1 MTDAPRPLTTP
12 RPSAAGPAIRVLVVD
27 DEAEVG
33 SAIARL
39 LRPIPVVFAQS
50 ATGALGRIAA
60 GGHFDAILCD
70 FNMPGMNGLKF
81 YEAVEACAPQ
91 LARRIVFVTGSAASR
106 ELDELRRRTGCR
118 LLEKPFD
125 GADLR
130 AAVAAVAG
138 GDGG

>member
-1 MTDAPRPLTTP
+1 MTDLPDPRSPLRSP
-12 RPSAAGPAIRVLVVD
+12 PPGAALRVLVVD
-27 DEAEVG
+27 DEAAVG

-50 ATGALGRIAA
+50 ATGALGRITA

-70 FNMPGMNGLKF
+70 LNMPGMSGLKF
-81 YEAVEACAPQ
+81 YEAVEACAPR

-106 ELDELRRRTGCR
+106 ELEELRRRTGCR
-118 LLEKPFD
+118 CLEKPFQ
-125 GADLR
+125 GADLK

-138 GDGG
+138 GDPG

>member
-12 RPSAAGPAIRVLVVD
+12 RPSATGPALRVLVVD
-27 DEAEVG
+27 DEPAVG
-33 SAIARL
+33 AAITRL

-50 ATGALGRIAA
+50 ATGALGRITA

-70 FNMPGMNGLKF
+70 LNMPGMSGLKF
-81 YEAVEACAPQ
+81 YEAVEACAPHR
-91 LARRIVFVTGSAASR
+91 AGRIVFVTASAASR
-106 ELDELRRRTGCR
+106 ELAELRRRTGCR

-130 AAVAAVAG
+130 ATVAAVAG
-138 GDGG
+138 GDPG